1 MLICFKQVLTSVIVV
16 DDDFDTVEVFSEFL
30 ILHDID
36 VLGTATNG
44 LDGINLF
51 KEKHPDIV
59 FSDIWMPE
67 YDGLFLLKNLKA
79 IHPNCKIVMVTADL
93 TYDTDKK
100 LQELKADSIIYKPFK
115 IDQIMETIEKLTRT
129 NNDLLEIGYK

>member
-1 MLICFKQVLTSVIVV
+1 MLICLKQVLTSVIVV

-79 IHPNCKIVMVTADL
+79 IHPHCKIVMVTADL